1 MSNDNDK
8 CQEYQKNMGKRLR
21 KIRKENALSQD
32 DVADALGICTKQYQ
46 RYEYGDSAISC
57 EKLSILE
64 ESFHFDVRYIVTGKR
79 EQIDID
85 RYVVNMPWKEKRDF
99 FERMARYV
107 LRILYNTKEN
117 RQGNRNIY
125 RGVVKNPTI
134 RMKMRNDK
142 RDNEHRMI
150 HCSGCGK
157 FLATCNEVISLNII
171 CPKCRTVTIADLKS
185 GELKTIRDR
194 RKNQV

>member
-8 CQEYQKNMGKRLR
+8 DQEYQKNMGKRLR

-64 ESFHFDVRYIVTGKR
+64 ESFHFD
-79 EQIDID
+79 
-85 RYVVNMPWKEKRDF
+85 MPWKEKRDF

-107 LRILYNTKEN
+107 LRILYNTEK
-117 RQGNRNIY
+117 
-125 RGVVKNPTI
+125 
-134 RMKMRNDK
+134 
-142 RDNEHRMI
+142 
-150 HCSGCGK
+150 
-157 FLATCNEVISLNII
+157 
-171 CPKCRTVTIADLKS
+171 
-185 GELKTIRDR
+185 GE
-194 RKNQV
+194 

>member
-8 CQEYQKNMGKRLR
+8 DQEYQKNMGKRLR

-46 RYEYGDSAISC
+46 SINTQWMLNRINYVLVIKMESAIIESDKRLS
-57 EKLSILE
+57 KLSILE

-107 LRILYNTKEN
+107 LRILYNTEK
-117 RQGNRNIY
+117 
-125 RGVVKNPTI
+125 
-134 RMKMRNDK
+134 
-142 RDNEHRMI
+142 
-150 HCSGCGK
+150 
-157 FLATCNEVISLNII
+157 
-171 CPKCRTVTIADLKS
+171 
-185 GELKTIRDR
+185 GE
-194 RKNQV
+194 